1 MFVKN
6 LIHLVCVCFSWV
18 FISRFPLPGLVW
30 APWWV
35 PMLCVSCADQWAEL
49 SWSLW
54 CSSLP
59 PFFADTYS
67 QEIDHPGEP
76 QEACI
81 SILLIATNSH
91 IAAVFSPTD
100 GLLSKQRLSRGA
112 TVTMKPFPDERK
124 HLITAANI
132 PFLVLVANAVR
143 TQRRKP
149 QVSVLLTTLRA
160 HGGRP
165 TPLYSSVLAFSHI
178 HADPR
183 PSRCCRSRTPK
194 P

>member
-1 MFVKN
+1 
-6 LIHLVCVCFSWV
+6 
-18 FISRFPLPGLVW
+18 
-30 APWWV
+30 
-35 PMLCVSCADQWAEL
+35 MLCVSCADQWAEL

-59 PFFADTYS
+59 HSLQIPAARRLATLVSLEKLVS
-67 QEIDHPGEP
+67 QSCWLQQTHTHTPPLSSP
-76 QEACI
+76 QQMDCCQNKDSLEE
-81 SILLIATNSH
+81 LL
-91 IAAVFSPTD
+91 
-100 GLLSKQRLSRGA
+100 LLWNQ
-112 TVTMKPFPDERK
+112 FPDERK

-132 PFLVLVANAVR
+132 PFIELVANAIR
-143 TQRRKP
+143 TQHR
-149 QVSVLLTTLRA
+149 QLQISVLLTTLRA

-165 TPLYSSVLAFSHI
+165 TPAYSSVLAFSHV